1 MRWVLCRKE
10 KQNLGC
16 WPAVF
21 SFTHTSSWRT
31 SQLNYFLKRVQQTA
45 SKIPPL
51 RDIDQFHYACYPA
64 SAVDIKKEPLESFYP
79 PCQNAVHAS
88 RHTQGWSHTTTDL
101 GRENLAQVAALDAE
115 FGLSFYDPYVSEP
128 SLDLS
133 PYLEDIDLD
142 TSQQADIFDL
152 VSSAA
157 PPKQDYK
164 AAQQLGYSSFD
175 NEFEQFLDE
184 SGGFM
189 AEFNDAEAFG
199 SQTVPLFG
207 DGDWQSSC
215 SERSLSPALPSDAR
229 KLKSR
234 RQRGRKSSANKS
246 NPAGADKGTYEYRL
260 KRERNNVAVR
270 KSRMKTKEKQVAI
283 FRKASE
289 LTEENEDLHSVVA
302 SLTEELQ
309 RLKSFLAK
317 SGISHLDLPIEA

>member
-1 MRWVLCRKE
+1 M
-10 KQNLGC
+10 
-16 WPAVF
+16 
-21 SFTHTSSWRT
+21 
-31 SQLNYFLKRVQQTA
+31 
-45 SKIPPL
+45 
-51 RDIDQFHYACYPA
+51 D
-64 SAVDIKKEPLESFYP
+64 SFYP
-79 PCQNAVHAS
+79 PCQNPAS
-88 RHTQGWSHTTTDL
+88 RHMQRWNINNDTGLD
-101 GRENLAQVAALDAE
+101 NLAFAAQAALDAE

-152 VSSAA
+152 VSTVA
-157 PPKQDYK
+157 PKQDLK
-164 AAQQLGYSSFD
+164 ATIQHHGYGAFE

-184 SGGFM
+184 SSGFM
-189 AEFNDAEAFG
+189 AEYNEAETFG
-199 SQTVPLFG
+199 SQTVPMFVET
-207 DGDWQSSC
+207 DWQSSC
-215 SERSLSPALPSDAR
+215 SDSSPSPSPELPSDAR

-246 NPAGADKGTYEYRL
+246 NYSGDKTTCEYRL

-270 KSRMKTKEKQVAI
+270 KSRMKTKEKQVEI

-289 LTEENEDLHSVVA
+289 LTEENEDLQSVVA

-309 RLKSFLAK
+309 RLKNYLAK

>member
-1 MRWVLCRKE
+1 M
-10 KQNLGC
+10 
-16 WPAVF
+16 
-21 SFTHTSSWRT
+21 
-31 SQLNYFLKRVQQTA
+31 
-45 SKIPPL
+45 
-51 RDIDQFHYACYPA
+51 
-64 SAVDIKKEPLESFYP
+64 
-79 PCQNAVHAS
+79 
-88 RHTQGWSHTTTDL
+88 QGWNINNDTGL
-101 GRENLAQVAALDAE
+101 ENLAQATLDAE

-152 VSSAA
+152 VSTMA
-157 PPKQDYK
+157 PKQDVK
-164 AAQQLGYSSFD
+164 AIQHHGYGAFE

-184 SGGFM
+184 SSGFM
-189 AEFNDAEAFG
+189 AEYNEAEAFG
-199 SQTVPLFG
+199 SQTVPLFTET
-207 DGDWQSSC
+207 DWQSS
-215 SERSLSPALPSDAR
+215 SSDSSPSPSPELPSDAR

-234 RQRGRKSSANKS
+234 RQRGRRSSANKS
-246 NPAGADKGTYEYRL
+246 NQSGDKNTYEYRL

-289 LTEENEDLHSVVA
+289 LSEENEDLQSVVA

-309 RLKSFLAK
+309 RLKSYLAN

>member
-1 MRWVLCRKE
+1 M
-10 KQNLGC
+10 
-16 WPAVF
+16 
-21 SFTHTSSWRT
+21 
-31 SQLNYFLKRVQQTA
+31 
-45 SKIPPL
+45 
-51 RDIDQFHYACYPA
+51 D
-64 SAVDIKKEPLESFYP
+64 SFYP
-79 PCQNAVHAS
+79 PCRNTSGRHVH
-88 RHTQGWSHTTTDL
+88 GWNINNDTGLEH
-101 GRENLAQVAALDAE
+101 LAQATLEAE

-152 VSSAA
+152 VSAE
-157 PPKQDYK
+157 PPKQDLK
-164 AAQQLGYSSFD
+164 AILQHGCATFE

-189 AEFNDAEAFG
+189 AEYSNDAEAFG

-207 DGDWQSSC
+207 EADWQSS
-215 SERSLSPALPSDAR
+215 SSDSSPSPSPKLPSDSR

-234 RQRGRKSSANKS
+234 RQRGRKSSS
-246 NPAGADKGTYEYRL
+246 DKMGLSVDKNTYEYRL

-283 FRKASE
+283 FRRANE
-289 LTEENEDLHSVVA
+289 LSEENEDLQSVVA

-309 RLKSFLAK
+309 RLKSYLAK